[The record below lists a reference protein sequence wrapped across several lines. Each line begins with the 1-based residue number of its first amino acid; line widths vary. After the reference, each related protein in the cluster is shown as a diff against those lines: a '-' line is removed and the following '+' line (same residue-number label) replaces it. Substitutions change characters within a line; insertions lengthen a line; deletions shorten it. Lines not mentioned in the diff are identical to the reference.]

1 MASKKALGAAIKA
14 AEEAEDVAMAAL
26 NIAKDDLKAAED
38 KHALALREVRAAK
51 LALAQSAPL
60 SKTALAFLQAAAG
73 KGGHSY
79 SPRHSFWRG
88 KGGGKTADGILAEKL
103 KELDFIQTSGGGFH
117 VATVA
122 TATDAGRA
130 KLAEQAGKGGVAQ

>member
-1 MASKKALGAAIKA
+1 MRD
-14 AEEAEDVAMAAL
+14 AEERRAIV
-26 NIAKDDLKAAED
+26 
-38 KHALALREVRAAK
+38 VRRVSAAK
-51 LALAQSAPL
+51 LVLAQSAPL

-88 KGGGKTADGILAEKL
+88 KGGSKTADGILAEKL
-103 KELDFIQTSGGGFH
+103 RDLDFVRISGGGFRE
-117 VATVA
+117 ATVA

-130 KLAEQAGKGGVAQ
+130 KLAELAKKGGA